1 MLAFRSI
8 LTPGPERWTPPPC
21 PGFGNPIEVKFPF
34 QAVLFAIRVSPGEG
48 GGPIH
53 LFQKVRRFIS
63 KNRNV
68 RAVSLHV
75 PNYLV
80 PDCFL
85 IQSVSL
91 EVADSCIFQMDQ
103 QTTDFRRYHWSKLSE
118 SWFPMSFR
126 PTLSQSAKASFLIY
140 ELSSGQ
146 LIRSLE
152 PQNGFRPFWTG
163 IGYGED
169 EIFPSLFTTRAPGWP
184 NHSFRFQSL
193 TSSIRRYAR
202 TYSKEKV
209 VK

>member
-8 LTPGPERWTPPPC
+8 LTPGHERWTPPPC

-34 QAVLFAIRVSPGEG
+34 QAVLFAIRVSPVEG

-146 LIRSLE
+146 LIRSPE
-152 PQNGFRPFWTG
+152 PKNGFSPFWNR
-163 IGYGED
+163 IWRRLNLP
-169 EIFPSLFTTRAPGWP
+169 PSFTTRAPGWP

-193 TSSIRRYAR
+193 TSSRRRYAR